1 MSIPLAENSVLQAGN
16 GAQNTEEKSSQCFTE
31 PEPMVL

>member
-1 MSIPLAENSVLQAGN
+1 MSIPLTENRFLRAGKGAEN
-16 GAQNTEEKSSQCFTE
+16 TKEKSSQCFTE